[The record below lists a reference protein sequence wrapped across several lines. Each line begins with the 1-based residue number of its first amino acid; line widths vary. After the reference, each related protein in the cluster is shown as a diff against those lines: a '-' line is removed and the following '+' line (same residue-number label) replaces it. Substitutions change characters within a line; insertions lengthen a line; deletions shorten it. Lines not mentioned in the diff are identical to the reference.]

1 MSVKKTASLA
11 LLLASALLVAAGQA
25 DAQAPK
31 DAEPRGHRTIS
42 ADSAYELARNKL
54 LVKAAGL
61 SLQIQLATDEARR
74 GELEAGYAGVMDELE
89 EFGVGSQDETVGNP
103 GHYLDKY
110 GEAVERFERMG
121 FPAAAD
127 VESAGLADRLEG
139 TLHSLQVFSTYLY
152 PFLPGLLIQGMGFL
166 AQA

>member
-1 MSVKKTASLA
+1 MKFVV
-11 LLLASALLVAAGQA
+11 LLASALLVAAGQA

-31 DAEPRGHRTIS
+31 DAEPREHGAIS
-42 ADSAYELARNKL
+42 AASAYELARNKL
-54 LVKAAGL
+54 LIEAAGL
-61 SLQIQLATDEARR
+61 SLQIQLAADEARR

-89 EFGVGSQDETVGNP
+89 EFGVGPQDKTVGNP
-103 GHYLDKY
+103 GHYLDEY

-121 FPAAAD
+121 YPAAAD

-139 TLHSLQVFSTYLY
+139 ALHSLQVFSTSLYL
-152 PFLPGLLIQGMGFL
+152 FLLGLLIQGLGFL